1 MAKESKKIKKR
12 EHLANFHIAGLTYYD
27 APICFKKLEIGT
39 ELILELDLEN
49 KFDPRAVAI
58 YYEEYKLG
66 YVPRTENRIF
76 YKLLKTGHKDILS
89 LMIQQIDETEHP
101 ENQIRVVAHLLEK

>member
-1 MAKESKKIKKR
+1 MKGKRKKQ
-12 EHLANFHIAGLTYYD
+12 EHLANFYIAGLTYYD